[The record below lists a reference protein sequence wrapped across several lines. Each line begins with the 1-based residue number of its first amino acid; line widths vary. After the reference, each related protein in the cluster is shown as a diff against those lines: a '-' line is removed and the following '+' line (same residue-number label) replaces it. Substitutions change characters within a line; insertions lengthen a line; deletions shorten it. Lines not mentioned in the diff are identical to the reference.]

1 MNKDQFSKKNLYK
14 RVRIRP
20 IAKRLNGKN
29 ELPQL
34 DDDWII
40 DLIGDDGVHIRN
52 VRIPWVTT
60 LGYDQISKFT
70 SDPNRNAG
78 DIEYGF
84 LILHIQIFL
93 EGNSLWVEPL
103 LRPGEPA

>member
-14 RVRIRP
+14 RVRLRP
-20 IAKRLNGKN
+20 IAKRLSGKN

-52 VRIPWVTT
+52 ARIPWVTT

-78 DIEYGF
+78 DIECGF